1 MFKTDQQWHCLLLV
15 GIYLLFFFSSLLSM
29 AKHPTSQ
36 TLALLAPLLA
46 SLARLLANIPLPY
59 VVVYVVVDKGMFSLQ
74 LSHRKA
80 IYITHTNASQYIYIY
95 ACDPYSRDFTQCLPS
110 TLPACLSHSI
120 QLRDEAAHNV
130 QVLYRVSCL
139 KGGDAPRSFI
149 VCLLYRRA
157 VDPSMHRM
165 Q

>member
-1 MFKTDQQWHCLLLV
+1 
-15 GIYLLFFFSSLLSM
+15 M

-95 ACDPYSRDFTQCLPS
+95 IYMHATPIPGISRNACLPLC
-110 TLPACLSHSI
+110 LPASRI
-120 QLRDEAAHNV
+120 
-130 QVLYRVSCL
+130 VSNR
-139 KGGDAPRSFI
+139 AM
-149 VCLLYRRA
+149 RRRTMYK
-157 VDPSMHRM
+157 SCTE
-165 Q
+165 